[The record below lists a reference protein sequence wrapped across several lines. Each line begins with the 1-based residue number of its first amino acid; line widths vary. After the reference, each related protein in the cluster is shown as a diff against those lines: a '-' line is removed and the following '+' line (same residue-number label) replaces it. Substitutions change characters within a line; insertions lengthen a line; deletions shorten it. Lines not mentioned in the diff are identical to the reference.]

1 MASCTRLGLTRA
13 RIEPLLGGPLMP
25 PSWGVSKDG
34 SYEREAPTARL
45 GFPSRHRCA
54 SRSACGRCGAAFPR
68 ERRPS
73 EVGSKALDL
82 VFDGVGSPLRFA
94 LALQR
99 RRAELGEN
107 PLPLLAGCRSTAALM
122 AACGA
127 QLWVSFEREE
137 RTMAGFV
144 PTGRCLSFAA
154 KGPNENGSC

>member
-1 MASCTRLGLTRA
+1 MRSHRPAVRVQRRPPPGRRIDPKTAARVRLTESQTRRKTSAISSL
-13 RIEPLLGGPLMP
+13 
-25 PSWGVSKDG
+25 
-34 SYEREAPTARL
+34 
-45 GFPSRHRCA
+45 
-54 SRSACGRCGAAFPR
+54 ACGRCGAAFPR

-82 VFDGVGSPLRFA
+82 VFDGVGSPLRFEI
-94 LALQR
+94 ALQR